1 MLRPCRRTSPTGSQ
15 ASRPWWGGL
24 AGIGALV
31 VSILSY
37 LKSSRA
43 LASEKETLD
52 SVGATLAAVEA
63 LGALENAARPDQQS
77 AVPDD
82 AHTSSGPGVE
92 KAGRDDYEAALQ
104 EAQDKLATTKS
115 RVFTITCPHC
125 GSRFGPFSRVS
136 SGLTRCGNCGKAFN
150 AHI

>member
-1 MLRPCRRTSPTGSQ
+1 MARSWFQSSVT
-15 ASRPWWGGL
+15 
-24 AGIGALV
+24 
-31 VSILSY
+31 

-63 LGALENAARPDQQS
+63 LGSLENAARPDQQS

-82 AHTSSGPGVE
+82 AHTSAGRSVE
-92 KAGRDDYEAALQ
+92 KAARDDFEAALQ
-104 EAQDKLATTKS
+104 EAQDKLATAKS

-125 GSRFGPFSRVS
+125 GSRLGPFSRVS
-136 SGLTRCGNCGKAFN
+136 SGLMRCGNCGEPFN
-150 AHI
+150 VQI